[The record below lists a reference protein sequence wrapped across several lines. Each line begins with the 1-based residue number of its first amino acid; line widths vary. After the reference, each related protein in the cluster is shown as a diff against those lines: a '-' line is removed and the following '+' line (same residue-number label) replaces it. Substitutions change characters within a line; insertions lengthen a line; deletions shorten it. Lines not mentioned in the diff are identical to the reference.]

1 MRKTVVQ
8 KFRPLFGKC
17 VGLCTGTFISVFS
30 TCIIAYETIHR
41 HGETKIIW
49 LLPALLSV
57 VHLIFVVF
65 SIWKWNAYVYLYD
78 DSFVQFQWGKEI
90 VISYDEIQAI
100 QFGRPLHPYP
110 ATITICSGCSKIS
123 FDYTKLSVFRMQ
135 CTNIEINNK
144 IDAWL
149 SH

>member
-1 MRKTVVQ
+1 MNKSFIT
-8 KFRPLFGKC
+8 KFRPLLGHC
-17 VGLCTGTFISVFS
+17 LGLCTGTLILGFS
-30 TCIIAYETIHR
+30 SCVIVYETIHR
-41 HGETKIIW
+41 HGESEIIW
-49 LLPALLSV
+49 LLPALIAIL
-57 VHLIFVVF
+57 HLVFVAF

-78 DSFVQFQWGKEI
+78 DSFAQSQWGKDI

-100 QFGRPLHPYP
+100 QFSRPLHPYP

>member
-1 MRKTVVQ
+1 MKKTVVQ
-8 KFRPLFGKC
+8 KFRPLFAHC
-17 VGLCTGTFISVFS
+17 VGLCTGTFISVFT
-30 TCIIAYETIHR
+30 TCIIVHETIHR
-41 HGETKIIW
+41 HGESEIIW
-49 LLPALLSV
+49 LLPALLAV
-57 VHLIFVVF
+57 LHLIFVVF

-78 DSFVQFQWGKEI
+78 DSFAQSQWGKEI
-90 VISYDEIQAI
+90 VISYDEIQTI

-123 FDYTKLSVFRMQ
+123 FDYIKLSVFRMH